1 MIDYGGQQI
10 VIVGLGQSGVSC
22 ARFLRARGA
31 CPLLMDTRES
41 PAAYEAA
48 TDLHGMPTCF
58 GGLNEDMLLT
68 AELIVVSPGLSL
80 KLPALDK
87 AIEAGIDVVG
97 DIELFAREVT
107 APVVAITG
115 SNGKSTVTTLL
126 GEMAHEAKLRV
137 AVGGNIGVPALDLIS
152 PDIELYVLELSS
164 FQLETTSSLKCIAA
178 TVLNVSEDHMD
189 RYDDLSAYSLAKQRI
204 YTNAE
209 NIVFNRADSQ
219 TWCSRFLTHGC
230 RFSYGLDTPPDTNS
244 IGVAEHDGERW
255 LMRGTKPLLAVK
267 ELKLL
272 GAHNLANVAAA
283 MSLGTLAGL
292 PLSAMQEAVR
302 KFRGLA
308 HRCEFAC
315 ERNGVVYVND
325 SKATN
330 VGATEAAINGLIDSV
345 DGGLIL
351 LAGGDGKGADFE
363 PLAVALE
370 KVATLIT
377 FGRDGEKIA
386 VLKPGSHELHTLD
399 QAVAKASQIAKPGDV
414 VLLSPACASFD
425 QFQSFE
431 HRGQRFAQL
440 AMEISA

>member
-31 CPLLMDTRES
+31 CPLLMDTREM
-41 PAAYEAA
+41 PAAYVNAP
-48 TDLHGMPTCF
+48 DLQGLPTCF
-58 GGLNEDMLLT
+58 GGLNEDMLLS

-80 KLPALDK
+80 KLPALSK
-87 AIEAGIDVVG
+87 AMSAGIDVVG

-126 GEMAHEAKLRV
+126 GEMAHAARLKV
-137 AVGGNIGVPALDLIS
+137 AIAGNIGIPALDQIS
-152 PDIELYVLELSS
+152 PEIELYVLELSS
-164 FQLETTSSLKCIAA
+164 FQLETTSSLNCIAA

-189 RYDDLSAYSLAKQRI
+189 RYDDLASYSLAKQRV
-204 YTNAE
+204 YAHAE

-230 RFSYGLDTPPDTNS
+230 RFSYGLDAPRDSES
-244 IGVAEHDGERW
+244 IGIAEHQGVRW
-255 LMRGTKPLLAVK
+255 LMRGDKPLIAVS

-283 MSLGTLAGL
+283 MALATLAGI
-292 PLSAMQEAVR
+292 PLSAMKEAVR
-302 KFRGLA
+302 SFKGLA
-308 HRCEFAC
+308 HRCEFVC
-315 ERNGVVYVND
+315 ERNGVIYVND

-330 VGATEAAINGLIDSV
+330 VGATEAAISGLVDSID
-345 DGGLIL
+345 GQLIL
-351 LAGGDGKGADFE
+351 LAGGDGKGADFA
-363 PLAVALE
+363 PLQAALAQ
-370 KVATLIT
+370 VDCLIT

-386 VLKPGSHELHTLD
+386 ALKPDSHEVAVLE
-399 QAVAKASQIAKPGDV
+399 QAVAKACHIAQPGDV

-440 AMEISA
+440 VQEATV